1 MSQTSAEP
9 GESREPDVPGPEPA
23 AADAPP
29 TPAAP
34 ALPPI
39 ADGVVHRLDPR
50 VVPFDRLVGM
60 IVTGCI
66 SLALLITISI
76 VIANGTVRGWRIAL
90 VLGSVLVVSALLA
103 WVTYVWP
110 PIDYRRVSYR
120 VDADGIEIHWGVFW
134 RSVIS
139 VPRSRVQH
147 IDVSQG
153 PLQRSYG
160 LGTLRIYTAGTEHAQ
175 VDLPGLDHTRALRI
189 RDALLPKQD
198 DDAV

>member
-1 MSQTSAEP
+1 MSQISAEP
-9 GESREPDVPGPEPA
+9 GENREPA
-23 AADAPP
+23 APGPDPAPSSG
-29 TPAAP
+29 ALAP
-34 ALPPI
+34 SALPPI

-50 VVPFDRLVGM
+50 VVPFDRLVGL

-66 SLALLITISI
+66 SLALLITVSV
-76 VIANGTVRGWRIAL
+76 VIANGTVRGWRSAA
-90 VLGSVLVVSALLA
+90 VLGSVIMVSALLA
-103 WVTYVWP
+103 WATYIWP

-175 VDLPGLDHTRALRI
+175 VDLPGLDHSRALRI